1 MQLSSSWS
9 CYSLKVNGCNVYEDE
24 QYLKWCQRYDQE
36 TADYLKS
43 QLQTQD
49 NVYLIYNYCDDVP
62 FLKNQ
67 EQIKIDL
74 KFLKQILLQTSNELV
89 ILEKNQKVVIS
100 SDIDQVFEI
109 MEEYK

>member
-1 MQLSSSWS
+1 MFM
-9 CYSLKVNGCNVYEDE
+9 YEDE

-74 KFLKQILLQTSNELV
+74 KFLKQISLQTSNELV
-89 ILEKNQKVVIS
+89 ILEKNQKVAIS

-109 MEEYK
+109 MEE

>member
-1 MQLSSSWS
+1 MFL
-9 CYSLKVNGCNVYEDE
+9 
-24 QYLKWCQRYDQE
+24 
-36 TADYLKS
+36 
-43 QLQTQD
+43 
-49 NVYLIYNYCDDVP
+49 

-109 MEEYK
+109 MEE

>member
-1 MQLSSSWS
+1 M
-9 CYSLKVNGCNVYEDE
+9 
-24 QYLKWCQRYDQE
+24 
-36 TADYLKS
+36 KS

-74 KFLKQILLQTSNELV
+74 KFLKQISLQTSNELV
-89 ILEKNQKVVIS
+89 ILEKNQKVAIS

-109 MEEYK
+109 MEE